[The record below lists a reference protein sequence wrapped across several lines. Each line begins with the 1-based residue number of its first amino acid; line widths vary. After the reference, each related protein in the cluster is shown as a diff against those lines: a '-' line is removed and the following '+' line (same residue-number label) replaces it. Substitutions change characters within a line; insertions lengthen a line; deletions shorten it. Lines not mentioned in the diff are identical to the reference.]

1 MLTFTETARRMVRS
15 FMAEGYEEQPA
26 LRVAVRGS
34 PFAPEYELSLVDDEP
49 GADDVV
55 LDGGGFRV
63 LVDRESAGRLEGSTI
78 DYVER
83 AGEVGFEVRSPN
95 GRPAGGGAAPSG
107 PLAERVRQVIE
118 QRINPAIAAHGG
130 YITLMDVKDD
140 VVYIEMS
147 GGCQGCGMARVTLR
161 HGVERMIREA
171 VPEVARIEDVTDH
184 ASGQNPYYAA
194 QSQAGGEGP
203 DQRTA

>member
-1 MLTFTETARRMVRS
+1 MLTFTETARRMLRS
-15 FMAEGYEEQPA
+15 FMAEGYVEQPA

-34 PFAPEYELSLVDDEP
+34 PFAPEYELTLVDDEP

-63 LVDRESAGRLEGSTI
+63 LVDRESASRLEGSTI

-83 AGEVGFEVRSPN
+83 GGEAGFEVQPPRV
-95 GRPAGGGAAPSG
+95 RPAASAAPSG
-107 PLAERVRQVIE
+107 PLADRVREVIE

-130 YITLMDVKDD
+130 YITLVDVKDD

-147 GGCQGCGMARVTLR
+147 GGCQGCGLARVTLR

-184 ASGQNPYYAA
+184 ASGRNPYYA
-194 QSQAGGEGP
+194 P
-203 DQRTA
+203 

>member
-1 MLTFTETARRMVRS
+1 MLTFTETARQMVLS

-26 LRVAVRGS
+26 LRVAVHGS
-34 PFAPEYELSLVDDEP
+34 PLAPQYELALVEGEP

-55 LDGGGFRV
+55 VDGGGFRV
-63 LVDRESAGRLEGSTI
+63 LVDRASAGRLEGATI

-83 AGEVGFEVRSPN
+83 GGEVGFEVKAAN
-95 GRPAGGGAAPSG
+95 GRPAAGAVPAG
-107 PLAERVRQVIE
+107 PLAERVQQVIE

-130 YITLMDVKDD
+130 YITLVDVKDD

-171 VPEVARIEDVTDH
+171 VPEVAGIEDVTDH
-184 ASGQNPYYAA
+184 ASGENPFYAP
-194 QSQAGGEGP
+194 Q
-203 DQRTA
+203 D

>member
-1 MLTFTETARRMVRS
+1 V
-15 FMAEGYEEQPA
+15 EQPA

-34 PFAPEYELSLVDDEP
+34 PFAPEYELTRVDDEP

-63 LVDRESAGRLEGSTI
+63 LVDRESASRLEGSTI

-83 AGEVGFEVRSPN
+83 GGEVGFEVQSPN
-95 GRPAGGGAAPSG
+95 GRPAAGAAPSG

-130 YITLMDVKDD
+130 FITLVDVKDD

-184 ASGQNPYYAA
+184 ASGRNPYYA
-194 QSQAGGEGP
+194 P
-203 DQRTA
+203 

>member
-1 MLTFTETARRMVRS
+1 MLTFTETARQMVLS

-34 PFAPEYELSLVDDEP
+34 PFAPQYELALVEGEP
-49 GADDVV
+49 AADDVV
-55 LDGGGFRV
+55 VDGGGFRV
-63 LVDRESAGRLEGSTI
+63 LMDPASAGRLEGATI

-83 AGEVGFEVRSPN
+83 GGEVGFEVKAAN
-95 GRPAGGGAAPSG
+95 GRPGNGGSVPTG
-107 PLAERVRQVIE
+107 PLAERVQQVIE

-130 YITLMDVKDD
+130 YITLVDVKDD
-140 VVYIEMS
+140 IVYIEMS

-171 VPEVARIEDVTDH
+171 VPEVAGIEDVTDH
-184 ASGQNPYYAA
+184 ASGENPYYAP
-194 QSQAGGEGP
+194 EV
-203 DQRTA
+203 

>member
-1 MLTFTETARRMVRS
+1 MLTFTETARQMVLS
-15 FMAEGYEEQPA
+15 FMAEGYEQQPS

-34 PFAPEYELSLVDDEP
+34 PFAPEYELALVEGEP
-49 GADDVV
+49 GEDDVV

-63 LVDRESAGRLEGSTI
+63 IVDRASAERLEGATI

-83 AGEVGFEVRSPN
+83 NGEVGFEVRPASR
-95 GRPAGGGAAPSG
+95 RPAGGSAPTG
-107 PLAERVRQVIE
+107 PLAERVQQVIE

-130 YITLMDVKDD
+130 YISLVDVKDN

-171 VPEVARIEDVTDH
+171 VPEIVGVEDVTDH
-184 ASGQNPYYAA
+184 ASGLNPYYA
-194 QSQAGGEGP
+194 P
-203 DQRTA
+203 NF